1 MKSASV
7 LGLLVIAALGLFG
20 GADAAR
26 ADTPACTKL
35 TEVQM
40 VQLLNRWRAAFTGG
54 DPEQLSG
61 LYADDAILIA
71 TKDGKPYKG
80 RAAIHSYFKGLLVR
94 RATMSIRP
102 SSLHADC
109 GTASIAGPVVYR
121 ITGERKGTRLL
132 LGGRYQA
139 DFAVIGGEWKIVRH
153 SLAADER
160 RIGDPF
166 IAGAN

>member
-80 RAAIHSYFKGLLVR
+80 RDAIRSYFKGLLVR

-166 IAGAN
+166 VAGAN